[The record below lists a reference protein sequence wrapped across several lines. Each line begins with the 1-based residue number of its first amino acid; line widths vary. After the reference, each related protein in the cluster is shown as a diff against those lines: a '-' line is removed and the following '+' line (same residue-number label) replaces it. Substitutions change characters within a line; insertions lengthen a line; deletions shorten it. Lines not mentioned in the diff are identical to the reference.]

1 MNRKDAT
8 APSPAA
14 ADHAGGDTFSL
25 GPGEAMAFHRVLGGD
40 EAWTVVAGGPLELHL
55 IHADGSYELR
65 VLSSDRNVVEAS
77 MTTIEAGSLRAAR
90 LAPRGRRAL
99 FRRAA
104 APGHHTG
111 EREVPGAAE
120 ILRRHPLHR
129 AIILDLT
136 PG

>member
-1 MNRKDAT
+1 MSRRDAT
-8 APSPAA
+8 VPQPAA

-25 GPGEAMAFHRVLGGD
+25 GASEAMAFHRVLGSD
-40 EAWTVVAGGPLELHL
+40 ETWTVVAGGPLELHL

-65 VLSSDRNVVEAS
+65 VLSIDRGPAGAS
-77 MTTIEAGSLRAAR
+77 TTTIEAGSLRAAR
-90 LAPRGRRAL
+90 LAPGARRAL

-104 APGHHTG
+104 ARGHRTG
-111 EREVPGAAE
+111 EPEVPEAAE

>member
-1 MNRKDAT
+1 MSHKDA
-8 APSPAA
+8 AVPPPAA

-25 GPGEAMAFHRVLGGD
+25 GPGEAMAFHCVQGSD

-65 VLSSDRNVVEAS
+65 LLSIDRNAVEAS
-77 MTTIEAGSLRAAR
+77 TTTIEAGSLRAAR
-90 LAPRGRRAL
+90 LAPGGRRAL

-104 APGHHTG
+104 APGHRTG
-111 EREVPGAAE
+111 VWDVPGAAE

>member
-1 MNRKDAT
+1 MNHKDAT

-25 GPGEAMAFHRVLGGD
+25 GPSEAIAFHRVLGSD
-40 EAWTVVAGGPLELHL
+40 ETWTVVAGGPLELHL

-65 VLSSDRNVVEAS
+65 VLSIDRDPAGAS
-77 MTTIEAGSLRAAR
+77 TTTIEAGSLRAAR
-90 LAPRGRRAL
+90 LAPGGRRAL

-104 APGHHTG
+104 APGHRTG
-111 EREVPGAAE
+111 ERDVPGAAE

>member
-1 MNRKDAT
+1 MSREDAT

-25 GPGEAMAFHRVLGGD
+25 GASEVMAFHRVLGSD
-40 EAWTVVAGGPLELHL
+40 ETWTVVAGGPLELHL

-65 VLSSDRNVVEAS
+65 ILSIDRDPAGMS
-77 MTTIEAGSLRAAR
+77 TTTIEAGSLRAAR
-90 LAPRGRRAL
+90 LVPGGRRAL

-104 APGHHTG
+104 APGHRIG
-111 EREVPGAAE
+111 EREVPEATE